1 MDERNASAKDILRI
15 DPIGSDNL
23 SALMHLSG
31 CITMISLDIGA
42 LIFIKKLIN

>member
-23 SALMHLSG
+23 SALM
-31 CITMISLDIGA
+31 IYLDA
-42 LIFIKKLIN
+42 LL